1 MAYGC
6 KEVELQ
12 FIEIWKKYDWFLTKN
27 QNLLKLLA

>member
-12 FIEIWKKYDWFLTKN
+12 FIEIWKNMYFILTKN